1 MEGLIWFGKIKEN
14 WICKQTQPILIMSFL
29 KHKWINW
36 STIWFEPCH
45 RTQMVYTFR
54 TIMLIIVI
62 MIIIIVIIIIVVII
76 MTNMIIMILF
86 PTKACGALVTQTTL
100 LPAASS
106 LERRFPIV
114 AIYFSHCCHI
124 LFSLLSYTFPIDIIY
139 YFHCCNILFPLLSYT
154 FPIDAIYFSHW
165 RHILIPLLS
174 YTFFIVVIYFSH
186 CCHALFL
193 LLQYTWCDKSS
204 CRYYHSKCNSGLSE
218 AWYNLFTK
226 PPQRRSLFL
235 QKVSKQYNLL
245 IPPSQHRG
253 RPCWNWST

>member
-14 WICKQTQPILIMSFL
+14 WICKQTQPIFIMSFI

-36 STIWFEPCH
+36 TTIWFEPCH

-62 MIIIIVIIIIVVII
+62 MIIIIVIIIIVMII

-106 LERRFPIV
+106 LERHFPIV
-114 AIYFSHCCHI
+114 
-124 LFSLLSYTFPIDIIY
+124 
-139 YFHCCNILFPLLSYT
+139 
-154 FPIDAIYFSHW
+154 AIYFSHW

-174 YTFFIVVIYFSH
+174 YNFSLFSYTFPIVAIYFSH
-186 CCHALFL
+186 CCHILFPLLSYTYPIVVIYLSHCCNILIPLLSYTFPIIVIYFSHYCHILIPFL
-193 LLQYTWCDKSS
+193 LLQYT
-204 CRYYHSKCNSGLSE
+204 
-218 AWYNLFTK
+218 
-226 PPQRRSLFL
+226 
-235 QKVSKQYNLL
+235 
-245 IPPSQHRG
+245 
-253 RPCWNWST
+253 

>member
-62 MIIIIVIIIIVVII
+62 MIIIIMIVIIVVII

-114 AIYFSHCCHI
+114 AIYFSHWRHI
-124 LFSLLSYTFPIDIIY
+124 LLSFPIIGIY
-139 YFHCCNILFPLLSYT
+139 LSHCCNILFPLTSYK
-154 FPIDAIYFSHW
+154 FP
-165 RHILIPLLS
+165 
-174 YTFFIVVIYFSH
+174 IVVIYFSY
-186 CCHALFL
+186 CCNILDVTNLVAGIITPNVIQDCLKLDTICLPNPPRGEVCF
-193 LLQYTWCDKSS
+193 Y
-204 CRYYHSKCNSGLSE
+204 RKCQNNTICLSH
-218 AWYNLFTK
+218 
-226 PPQRRSLFL
+226 
-235 QKVSKQYNLL
+235 
-245 IPPSQHRG
+245 PPSIGAGLVGIGQHKRV
-253 RPCWNWST
+253 S